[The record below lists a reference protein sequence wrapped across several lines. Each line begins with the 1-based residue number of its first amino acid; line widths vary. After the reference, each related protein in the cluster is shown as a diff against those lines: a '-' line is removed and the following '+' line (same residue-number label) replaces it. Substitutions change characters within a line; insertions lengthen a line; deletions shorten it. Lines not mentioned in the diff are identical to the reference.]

1 MLCAGWFWR
10 TARPLEAGAPGAN
23 LQAPASV
30 PRAPIATSPSQ
41 SLGTASPESPA
52 PPAASQP
59 LELSKSSLRDTQVD
73 GEVQFAADGSVRYTR
88 SLRQLFDYYLSLTG
102 EVAPAQLRA
111 FVLAQ
116 LNVRYPSEVVAQL
129 EQILDRYLACLRAF
143 DQRMPEL
150 SALKGADRLAAM
162 QRLRRE
168 MLGAELAEAFFAED
182 EAWDEFALARE
193 ALSKDRTLAPGE
205 RARALAELEAKLP
218 EALRAGVLGE
228 RQSERVLARNSEIT
242 EQIADPAA
250 RFAAREAEFGSE
262 VAARYALLE
271 REQGNWDAR
280 VQAYVAARNELQAR
294 TPAAVELQTQLSAL
308 RAAQFNESERQRIE
322 ALEAIGQLPA
332 PGQAIR

>member
-1 MLCAGWFWR
+1 M
-10 TARPLEAGAPGAN
+10 
-23 LQAPASV
+23 
-30 PRAPIATSPSQ
+30 
-41 SLGTASPESPA
+41 
-52 PPAASQP
+52 
-59 LELSKSSLRDTQVD
+59 D

-205 RARALAELEAKLP
+205 QAQALAELEAKLP